1 MNGYLDFF
9 VDGSGFFLFLLQ
21 QSFGLIQLG
30 LRDGV
35 LFLQLCDLLLAF
47 DCSFLELKLFFIK
60 IKTLQITET
69 LHSCGTNYDLSNSS
83 NCTLRF
89 QEISD
94 TRAY

>member
-1 MNGYLDFF
+1 MHGYLDFF

-60 IKTLQITET
+60 IKTLQITA
-69 LHSCGTNYDLSNSS
+69 G
-83 NCTLRF
+83 
-89 QEISD
+89 QEYRYGMVFKSHISLPFG
-94 TRAY
+94 